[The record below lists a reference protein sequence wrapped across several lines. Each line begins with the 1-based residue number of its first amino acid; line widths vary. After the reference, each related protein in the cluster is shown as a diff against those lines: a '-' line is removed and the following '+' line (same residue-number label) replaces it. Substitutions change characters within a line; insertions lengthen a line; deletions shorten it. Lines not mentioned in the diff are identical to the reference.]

1 MRRVSSEPI
10 DDVMRALGHAFD
22 RPELAVRALTHR
34 SYAHEHGGLS
44 TGHNER
50 LELLGDALVGAA
62 AAALLYAEFP
72 DASEGELTRRRAE
85 LVCERGLV
93 AIAMRLGVGPALRL
107 GRGEERSGGRE
118 KPRLLSSAVEALVGA
133 VHQDAGPARAIEI
146 ATRLLEPDLH
156 TATGLRDYKT
166 RVQELLQSRGQLA
179 PRYVVT
185 STEGPDHA
193 RIFSVVLL
201 STEGDAGE
209 REIGRGT
216 GRSRSEAEQDA
227 ARAALSALGSLAEVA

>member
-1 MRRVSSEPI
+1 MRRVSREPI
-10 DDVMRALGHAFD
+10 DEVMRALGHAFAQ
-22 RPELAVRALTHR
+22 PELAVRALTHR
-34 SYAHEHGGLS
+34 SYAHEHGGLA

-62 AAALLYAEFP
+62 AAALLYVEFP

-93 AIAMRLGVGPALRL
+93 AIAMRLGIGAALRL

-166 RVQELLQSRGQLA
+166 RVQELLQSRGQVA
-179 PRYVVT
+179 PRYAVT

-193 RIFSVVLL
+193 RIFSVVLVA
-201 STEGDAGE
+201 TEDDAE

-216 GRSRSEAEQDA
+216 GRSRAEAEQDA